1 MSVSSE
7 LSKLGSG
14 VGRIYLTDSSGT
26 LTGLQF
32 FNDKIGRIAA
42 EKSMIVSATLS
53 SNISA
58 ISSVT
63 VTSAGG
69 NITNLSYNGVS
80 VFNTSSPI
88 TGATTTGL
96 ATALATAINAN
107 VSTPS
112 YTAIS
117 AGSDVVIYLD
127 PSKGSSLN
135 GTVAAFATTGTA
147 AITATNLDG
156 GTYPTELVDSQ
167 IGYRIYINSSITA
180 PSASLVGATDITIGV
195 LRKAANSPYSIKD
208 SEIASGS
215 ISVDRD
221 GAVTVINVQT
231 EGSIAA
237 DDLTS
242 INAGIFS
249 DGDTII
255 IRGKEAS
262 KVTTVKE
269 GGNIELSNNSDFL
282 TGAKDLSII
291 LQYSTSDN
299 KWYEISRSP
308 GNDLTVASLRSAG
321 ISTPVQGVEVFSL
334 TPGGGTVSLTAGV
347 DKSVHILTGVVAL
360 TGSWSY
366 NLNNGV
372 LDGDTFHIINEAQV
386 TLGAFSLTVAGV
398 SLTSAQALGA
408 NVSIKAVW
416 SSSASAWTVTIVRDT
431 SGVDLVTTSDLT
443 SKENSLGNPASDG
456 DVLSSTVAGVRS
468 WVSNNTDI
476 TLNGNAATSSSTAG
490 VLTTLRTVTIPA
502 GTLAT
507 NGSVVVL
514 KYTGQFGS
522 NAAAKTLRGKFNGV
536 QVVQNLIT
544 LTPNSSVFMGEIVV
558 CREASGVVK
567 ISCSLI
573 MNGLTVETT
582 FTQISS
588 LNLDTTSYDVTLE
601 GIGAA
606 SSDINIY
613 NSIATKIIV

>member
-1 MSVSSE
+1 MSVKTE
-7 LSKLGSG
+7 LAKYGSG
-14 VGRIYLTDSSGT
+14 VGYIYLTDVNGAIVAQRVNNTVGREDLERQMLISSVLG
-26 LTGLQF
+26 
-32 FNDKIGRIAA
+32 
-42 EKSMIVSATLS
+42 

-58 ISSVT
+58 SSLVS

-80 VFNTSSPI
+80 VFNTVTPI
-88 TGATTTGL
+88 TGATTSDL
-96 ATALATAINAN
+96 AVNLATAINGHLSVPN
-107 VSTPS
+107 
-112 YTAIS
+112 YTAVS
-117 AGSDVVIYLD
+117 SGSNVTVYLD
-127 PSKGSSLN
+127 SESGSSLN
-135 GTVAAFATTGTA
+135 GTVGASSTTGTA
-147 AITATNLDG
+147 AVSISKLDG
-156 GTYPTELVDSQ
+156 GSYSTGEVDAQ
-167 IGYRIYINSSITA
+167 IGYKMFLNTSASA
-180 PSASLVGATDITIGV
+180 PLDSLVGATDVTSGV
-195 LRKAANSPYSIKD
+195 IRKSSNSPYSIKD
-208 SEIASGS
+208 SEISSGS

-321 ISTPVQGVEVFSL
+321 ISTPVQGVEVFTL
-334 TPGGGTVSLTAGV
+334 TPGGGTVNLTAGV

-456 DVLSSTVAGVRS
+456 DVLSSTAAGVRS

-476 TLNGNAATSSSTAG
+476 ALNGNAATSSSTAG

-536 QVVQNLIT
+536 QVIQNLIT
-544 LTPNSSVFMGEIVV
+544 LAPNSSVFMGEIAV